1 VVIALAV
8 VLLAALLF
16 FELRGQRPLRL
27 IAKAALSTLFVVT
40 AATRALSPAGA
51 TGFAWTI
58 VTAMVLCLVGDVCLA
73 LPLTRDARS
82 GADPEDE
89 EESRSSFPWFLA
101 GLAAFLLGHV
111 GYIVAFFSAGRVNAL
126 TGLGALVTTVVS
138 ATVFRWLSPRLGRMR
153 LPVLA
158 YMTVLTL
165 MVVGAWTVA
174 GTTEIPPLG
183 RGFVIW
189 GALLFFV
196 SDLFVARQRFVSP
209 GRVNAVIGL
218 PLYYAGQFLLAFSP
232 AFLP

>member
-1 VVIALAV
+1 
-8 VLLAALLF
+8 
-16 FELRGQRPLRL
+16 
-27 IAKAALSTLFVVT
+27 
-40 AATRALSPAGA
+40 
-51 TGFAWTI
+51 
-58 VTAMVLCLVGDVCLA
+58 
-73 LPLTRDARS
+73 
-82 GADPEDE
+82 
-89 EESRSSFPWFLA
+89 
-101 GLAAFLLGHV
+101 
-111 GYIVAFFSAGRVNAL
+111 
-126 TGLGALVTTVVS
+126 
-138 ATVFRWLSPRLGRMR
+138 MR